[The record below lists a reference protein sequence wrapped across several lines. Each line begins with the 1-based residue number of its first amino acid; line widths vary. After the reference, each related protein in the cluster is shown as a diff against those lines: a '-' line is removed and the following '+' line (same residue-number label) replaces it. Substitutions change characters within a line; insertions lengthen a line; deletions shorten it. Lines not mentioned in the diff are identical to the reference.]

1 MDELKNMRNFNEFK
15 DESLNE
21 KLFVREFGHLNEEAL
36 WDAIKNLFSKI
47 FGKIDKSLA
56 DAVANF
62 TKKLDGSKSW
72 EESVKYFNE
81 ALTVESQ
88 NMEKSLDTITGA
100 WGLRKVVGDNAS
112 IIFIQW
118 LEMKN
123 KYGVDA
129 CAPKIIF
136 QNNPMFQFD
145 KSDDFNKNILNASN
159 AVLFEVNK
167 GISPPPFEEA
177 ALKTYLDKSP
187 KDINQVQAAP
197 TGNTT
202 DQAKPVEQP
211 KVQTPTAQGA
221 PPATTPAQ
229 GGTPAAQNANYSF
242 TGNRLFEEADAAS
255 QQNNQQPANPPAS
268 QQNNQQPA
276 KPPAPQQN
284 NQQQP
289 NQQNNQQ
296 KSPIDILKEATALW
310 IKTNFYEYSSK
321 KIKEIK
327 APAKIGTEDAMLAL
341 AKGSKA
347 TTLHQ
352 NLAKML
358 RYIINVQDK
367 QTLIKIRAALA
378 SDANLQKTENDL
390 KNEIPL

>member
-1 MDELKNMRNFNEFK
+1 MDELKNMRNFTEFK

-21 KLFVREFGHLNEEAL
+21 KAFIKEFGHLNEEAL
-36 WDAIKNLFSKI
+36 WATIKNLFSKI
-47 FGKIDKSLA
+47 FGSINKALA

-62 TKKLDGSKSW
+62 TQKLDKSKSW

-81 ALTVESQ
+81 ALTLEAQ
-88 NMEKSLDTITGA
+88 DMQKSLEGQDITGA

-123 KYGVDA
+123 KYGIDT
-129 CAPKIIF
+129 CAPKNVF
-136 QNNPMFQFD
+136 QGNAMFQFD

-167 GISPPPFEEA
+167 GIQPNPFDEA
-177 ALKTYLDKSP
+177 ALKAYLDKSP
-187 KDINQVQAAP
+187 EDIN
-197 TGNTT
+197 
-202 DQAKPVEQP
+202 
-211 KVQTPTAQGA
+211 KVQT
-221 PPATTPAQ
+221 
-229 GGTPAAQNANYSF
+229 GGTSAKPSYM
-242 TGNRLFEEADAAS
+242 TGAKDKVVPSPTGEGYNFNGDKLFEIAAS
-255 QQNNQQPANPPAS
+255 QPNPSGNAANITPTDTSQKPTTEQPP
-268 QQNNQQPA
+268 
-276 KPPAPQQN
+276 
-284 NQQQP
+284 
-289 NQQNNQQ
+289 Q
-296 KSPIDILKEATALW
+296 KSPIDILKEATAKY
-310 IKTNFYEYSSK
+310 INDKFYQYSAQ

-327 APAKIGTEDAMLAL
+327 PPAKIGNEDAMLAL

-367 QTLIKIRAALA
+367 PTLLKVRDAIA
-378 SDANLQKTENDL
+378 SDPNLKKSANDL